1 MKKINFRKIYEYV
14 RDPKNKPVLFFG
26 FYFIFF
32 LVLAI
37 LFRMSPNTTNI
48 KTTNKTPKSEHYYN
62 LGKIEDANYHF
73 KYDYNVNNGLTSFE
87 GDRNGIRQLFTRKFG
102 DTLNNFYGYR
112 NLFMMENNNT
122 WEKCDSPY
130 VLSELFDVSVI
141 REILDKATFMSKTE
155 FQNKRYSYNY
165 NISTTTLEKI
175 INNNSIDLDDVPNEV
190 SIMMDD
196 NYYVYKIEYKLDSF
210 YKYKDPMSNGF
221 RLTAE
226 FSDFGNIKE
235 IEEVK

>member
-1 MKKINFRKIYEYV
+1 MKKVNFKKIYEYV
-14 RDPKNKPVLFFG
+14 KDPKNKPVLFFG
-26 FYFIFF
+26 FYFFFF

-37 LFRMSPNTTNI
+37 LFIISPHNKNVETTR
-48 KTTNKTPKSEHYYN
+48 KTPKEEHYYN

-73 KYDYNVNNGLTSFE
+73 KYTYNINNNITSFE
-87 GDRNGIRQLFTRKFG
+87 GDRNGVRQLFTRTYG
-102 DTLNNFYGYR
+102 DTFNNFYGYR
-112 NLFMMENNNT
+112 NLFMMENNHV
-122 WEKCDSPY
+122 WEKCDNPY

-141 REILDKATFMSKTE
+141 REILEKATFMSKTE

-190 SIMMDD
+190 TITMDD
-196 NYYVYKIEYKLDSF
+196 DYYVYKIEYNLSSF
-210 YKYKDPMSNGF
+210 YKYKDPSSNGF
-221 RLTAE
+221 SLKLE